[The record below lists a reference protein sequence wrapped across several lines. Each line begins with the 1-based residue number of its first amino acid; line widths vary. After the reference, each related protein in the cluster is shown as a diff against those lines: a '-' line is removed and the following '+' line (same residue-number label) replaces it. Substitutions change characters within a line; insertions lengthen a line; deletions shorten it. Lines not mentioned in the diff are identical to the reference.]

1 MLDLHEEILLQ
12 IKKTI
17 SSSKTQSDNGVV
29 TQKRFIHSRFNS
41 AVSTKGMVT
50 KNSNHAN
57 RPSKDFSWFGRPKK
71 IILMTTPGEAA
82 DIARMFE
89 RMVWPST
96 VLDMRCLY

>member
-1 MLDLHEEILLQ
+1 MLDLHKEILLQ
-12 IKKTI
+12 IKKAT
-17 SSSKTQSDNGVV
+17 SSSETQSDSGVV
-29 TQKRFIHSRFNS
+29 TQKRFRHGRINS
-41 AVSTKGMVT
+41 AVSTEGVVT

-89 RMVWPST
+89 GMVWLST
-96 VLDMRCLY
+96 VLEIRCLY